1 MTCAAGGIS
10 GKRPELFFL
19 DECFL
24 IRYDRIKNTFLPL
37 IFPCFILFFFPFLV
51 TWHNFPAARRPRNR
65 GGLFMDL
72 KTCYAV
78 MGADYEDV
86 IRRLSTEDRVV
97 RFLTRL
103 PDDGS
108 FAALQAAL
116 DRQDYQEAFR
126 YAHTIKGICLNL
138 GLTTLLQSS
147 SALADNLRAGQADSN
162 TPALFQAL
170 RRDYEDAVTAI
181 RSLSGF

>member
-1 MTCAAGGIS
+1 ME
-10 GKRPELFFL
+10 ELPN
-19 DECFL
+19 
-24 IRYDRIKNTFLPL
+24 YYTA
-37 IFPCFILFFFPFLV
+37 LFNGV
-51 TWHNFPAARRPRNR
+51 TDA
-65 GGLFMDL
+65 
-72 KTCYAV
+72 
-78 MGADYEDV
+78 
-86 IRRLSTEDRVV
+86 I
-97 RFLTRL
+97 
-103 PDDGS
+103 
-108 FAALQAAL
+108 AAL

-147 SALADNLRAGQADSN
+147 IALADNLRAGQADSS

>member
-1 MTCAAGGIS
+1 
-10 GKRPELFFL
+10 
-19 DECFL
+19 
-24 IRYDRIKNTFLPL
+24 
-37 IFPCFILFFFPFLV
+37 
-51 TWHNFPAARRPRNR
+51 
-65 GGLFMDL
+65 MDL

-138 GLTTLLQSS
+138 GLTTLLRSS
-147 SALADNLRAGQADSN
+147 SALADNLRQGAADED

-170 RRDYEDAVTAI
+170 ERDYEAAMAAI
-181 RSLSGF
+181 RCLAGS

>member
-1 MTCAAGGIS
+1 
-10 GKRPELFFL
+10 
-19 DECFL
+19 
-24 IRYDRIKNTFLPL
+24 
-37 IFPCFILFFFPFLV
+37 
-51 TWHNFPAARRPRNR
+51 
-65 GGLFMDL
+65 MDL

-86 IRRLSTEDRVV
+86 IRRLSTEERVI
-97 RFLTRL
+97 RFLSRL
-103 PDDGS
+103 PEDGS
-108 FAALQAAL
+108 FAALQSAL
-116 DRQDYQEAFR
+116 DRQDYPEAFL

-138 GLTTLLQSS
+138 GLTALLQSS